1 MAEQGRGWL
10 QTAAL
15 LGVMWIG
22 MPSAQAVTVLDDR
35 QQKVQI
41 AQAPQRIVSLL
52 PSLTETV
59 CALKQCHKLVGLDRY
74 SNWPES
80 VRPLPRMGG
89 GLDPSI
95 EAVLAQ
101 RPDLVLM
108 ATSARGAERFQ
119 ALGLT
124 VLVLEPRTHADV
136 QRVLHTV
143 AQVLGVPKAQSDAV
157 WRQIDAGVMAA
168 AQSLPPQAKGQK
180 IYVEVSPAPYGA
192 SESSFIGETLAR
204 LGMRNIL
211 PASLGPFPKINPE
224 FVVRAQPDVIMAGDS
239 SRASMARQ
247 TRATLC
253 PPSSRALSHRSATRS
268 MRSVRPWWTVT
279 IQRSPM
285 NVMPSMWELLGG
297 VLAGPSVLGT
307 VSSGAAAQLA
317 PVPDPPRGI
326 HRTH

>member
-1 MAEQGRGWL
+1 MRDRRCLW
-10 QTAAL
+10 L
-15 LGVMWIG
+15 LGLWLCAAW
-22 MPSAQAVTVLDDR
+22 AQAVTVQDDR
-35 QQKVQI
+35 QQSVEI
-41 AQAPQRIVSLL
+41 AKPPQRIVSLL

-59 CALKQCHKLVGLDRY
+59 CALGQCHKLVGLDRY

-80 VRPLPRMGG
+80 VRQLPRMGG

-136 QRVLHTV
+136 QRVLHTL
-143 AQVLGVPKAQSDAV
+143 AQVLGVPKAQSEAV

-168 AQSLPPQAKGQK
+168 ALSLPPQAKGQK

-192 SESSFIGETLAR
+192 SEASFIGETLTR
-204 LGMRNIL
+204 LGLRNIL

-224 FVVRAQPDVIMAGDS
+224 FVVRAQPDVIIAGDS
-239 SRASMARQ
+239 SRASMLQRPGWAQ
-247 TRATLC
+247 LKAMQSGKVCAFSPEESDML
-253 PPSSRALSHRSATRS
+253 
-268 MRSVRPWWTVT
+268 VR
-279 IQRSPM
+279 
-285 NVMPSMWELLGG
+285 
-297 VLAGPSVLGT
+297 AGPRMAE
-307 VSSGAAAQLA
+307 GARLMVQCLQRTA
-317 PVPDPPRGI
+317 RGQP
-326 HRTH
+326 

>member
-1 MAEQGRGWL
+1 MREARSFW
-10 QTAAL
+10 
-15 LGVMWIG
+15 WIG
-22 MPSAQAVTVLDDR
+22 LMLCSALAQAVTVRDDR
-35 QQKVQI
+35 QQDVVI
-41 AQAPQRIVSLL
+41 AKPPERIVSLL

-59 CALKQCHKLVGLDRY
+59 CALGQCHKLVGLDRY

-80 VRPLPRMGG
+80 VRQLPRMGG

-95 EAVLAQ
+95 ESVVTL

-124 VLVLEPRTHADV
+124 VLVLEPRTHADA

-143 AQVLGVPKAQSDAV
+143 AQALGVPKAQSDAV
-157 WRQIDAGVMAA
+157 WRQIDAGVVAA
-168 AQSLPPQAKGQK
+168 AQSLPSHAKGQK

-239 SRASMARQ
+239 SRASMAQRPGWSQ
-247 TRATLC
+247 LKAIQSGKVC
-253 PPSSRALSHRSATRS
+253 AFSSEESDML
-268 MRSVRPWWTVT
+268 VR
-279 IQRSPM
+279 
-285 NVMPSMWELLGG
+285 
-297 VLAGPSVLGT
+297 AGPRIAE
-307 VSSGAAAQLA
+307 GARLMVQCLLRMAGDK
-317 PVPDPPRGI
+317 P
-326 HRTH
+326 

>member
-1 MAEQGRGWL
+1 ML
-10 QTAAL
+10 CSAL
-15 LGVMWIG
+15 
-22 MPSAQAVTVLDDR
+22 AQAVTVRDDR
-35 QQKVQI
+35 QQDVVI
-41 AQAPQRIVSLL
+41 AKPPERIVSLL

-59 CALKQCHKLVGLDRY
+59 CALGQCHKLVGLDRY

-80 VRPLPRMGG
+80 VRQLPRMGG

-95 EAVLAQ
+95 EAVVAQ

-124 VLVLEPRTHADV
+124 VLVLEPRTHADA

-143 AQVLGVPKAQSDAV
+143 AQALGVPKAQSDAV
-157 WRQIDAGVMAA
+157 WRQIDAGVVAA
-168 AQSLPPQAKGQK
+168 AQSLPSHAKGQK

-211 PASLGPFPKINPE
+211 PASMGPFPKINPE

-239 SRASMARQ
+239 SRANMAQRPGWSQ
-247 TRATLC
+247 LKAIQSGKVC
-253 PPSSRALSHRSATRS
+253 AFSSEESDML
-268 MRSVRPWWTVT
+268 VR
-279 IQRSPM
+279 
-285 NVMPSMWELLGG
+285 
-297 VLAGPSVLGT
+297 AGPRMAE
-307 VSSGAAAQLA
+307 GARLMVQCLQ
-317 PVPDPPRGI
+317 
-326 HRTH
+326 RTAGDKP

>member
-1 MAEQGRGWL
+1 MRDRRFLWMLGLWL
-10 QTAAL
+10 CAA
-15 LGVMWIG
+15 W
-22 MPSAQAVTVLDDR
+22 AQAVTVQDDR
-35 QQKVQI
+35 QQTVEI
-41 AQAPQRIVSLL
+41 AKPPQRIVSLL

-59 CALKQCHKLVGLDRY
+59 CALGQCHKLVGLDRY

-168 AQSLPPQAKGQK
+168 AQSLPAQAKGQK

-192 SESSFIGETLAR
+192 SEASFIGETLTR
-204 LGMRNIL
+204 LGLRNIL

-224 FVVRAQPDVIMAGDS
+224 FVVRAQPDVIIAGDS
-239 SRASMARQ
+239 SRASMLQRPGWAQ
-247 TRATLC
+247 LKAMQSGKVCAFSPEESDML
-253 PPSSRALSHRSATRS
+253 
-268 MRSVRPWWTVT
+268 VR
-279 IQRSPM
+279 
-285 NVMPSMWELLGG
+285 
-297 VLAGPSVLGT
+297 AGPRMAE
-307 VSSGAAAQLA
+307 GARLMVQCLQ
-317 PVPDPPRGI
+317 
-326 HRTH
+326 RTAGGQP